1 MRCEVTIAMENAYS
15 RREVVKTTVGEL
27 LAHVTLVAGSLE
39 ALAGRGAHDKGQGGE
54 GDESGLHVGEDEEE
68 EEVVKKEL
76 LERRRR
82 SGGGDVSAILYL
94 ADGDEW

>member
-1 MRCEVTIAMENAYS
+1 MSMVIIAMANFDS
-15 RREVVKTTVGEL
+15 RREVIETTVSEL
-27 LAHVTLVAGSLE
+27 LAHVTRVAGSLE

-68 EEVVKKEL
+68 EEVVKREL

-82 SGGGDVSAILYL
+82 NGGDDVSAILYL
-94 ADGDEW
+94 VDGDE